1 MNFTTSQN
9 IEIENALEYLE
20 AILEERIEEQG
31 WADFEQALVD
41 ARHAELLNSA
51 QTKEVRRL
59 FKAKKQE
66 GYYKFLQN
74 NP

>member
-9 IEIENALEYLE
+9 IEIENGLEYLE

-31 WADFEQALVD
+31 WADFEEALID
-41 ARHAELLNSA
+41 TRHAELLSQA
-51 QTKEVRRL
+51 ETEEVRRL
-59 FKAKKQE
+59 FKAKKQK